1 MEIIVRRKRSPD
13 AIPDPAYR
21 QEAQKRQLRSQGWDY
36 DRAVRHIRSRM
47 SEDKQGRKQVDLT
60 K

>member
-1 MEIIVRRKRSPD
+1 MEIIRRTPADK
-13 AIPDPAYR
+13 IPDPAYR

-47 SEDKQGRKQVDLT
+47 KEDKQGRKSVDLT

>member
-1 MEIIVRRKRSPD
+1 MVHIVKRIAPD

-36 DRAVRHIRSRM
+36 DRAVRHIRDRM
-47 SEDKQGRKQVDLT
+47 SEDKEGRRQVDLS